1 MDKAK
6 PHLAVPLVIAMLI
19 ITATFVLTQCV
30 GTETTRMNARNA
42 CLSQAIELEKDKSAL
57 LQLVASGQIAYDG
70 TVKDLL
76 VDAYEIPESLDAD
89 GYAALENQIKGD
101 ADAIDA
107 YLDGLQ
113 KGNMGNG

>member
-1 MDKAK
+1 MEETK
-6 PHLAVPLVIAMLI
+6 PRLAVPLVIAMLI
-19 ITATFVLTQCV
+19 IVATFALTQWV
-30 GTETTRMNARNA
+30 GAETTRMNARNA

-76 VDAYEIPESLDAD
+76 VDAYEIPEDLDVD
-89 GYAALENQIKGD
+89 GYEKLENQIKD
-101 ADAIDA
+101 NAAAIDI

-113 KGNMGNG
+113 KGSTDNG